1 MDNNENLVVG
11 KPLLAELADTRP
23 GWGYPHAP
31 RGTCLLGCPSYG
43 WCHCGCGTR
52 PKQSEVTY
60 ATGSRYRG
68 RPYVFVP
75 GHHLRVVHP
84 RAGMWSKNGVAV
96 EKVRP
101 LVFWLRERHGT
112 MRAVADMGRHTGID
126 APGLR
131 VQHQAQASA
140 ARGSEEDRRSYWPTA
155 SRATP
160 WIRGRKSRGFA
171 TWRRSP
177 PSSPRRPHQSR
188 EGLRTLSGCYRP
200 DSGGPDARKGR
211 WMLVGQPRREGVA

>member
-52 PKQSEVTY
+52 PKRSEVTY

-112 MRAVADMGRHTGID
+112 MRAVADMGPHTGID

-140 ARGSEEDRRSYWPTA
+140 ARGSEEDRLARIGPPQAAQPLGYVGGRAGA
-155 SRATP
+155 SR
-160 WIRGRKSRGFA
+160 RGQDSA
-171 TWRRSP
+171 AIQP
-177 PSSPRRPHQSR
+177 AASSPEP
-188 EGLRTLSGCYRP
+188 
-200 DSGGPDARKGR
+200 
-211 WMLVGQPRREGVA
+211 